1 MSLTQL
7 TFEITGYYP
16 STYNFNG
23 YSFHIISDE
32 TKFNGIIIYEARN
45 TVNNRID
52 VKTDVNYFIKAMYAG
67 ELVGIANFKVP
78 SSSFYKKAKCL
89 TFPKLRL
96 TMSEYTKKKLFANQ
110 KEKVL
115 SVDLKITFSYI
126 EKHIIFKTNKKE
138 DTNVNHKSNYN
149 TIQSER
155 RRSPKV
161 SSNAV
166 LRNYKK
172 PFQLTTPKPNKVKSA
187 HHSANTS
194 LDLSRSSDSE
204 ISIIDSVLIDNE
216 YNNLESERERVNEE
230 KELEKLRTELTEE
243 SILPIDS
250 MLPEKINKQKEKMI
264 IMQVAYQRKIESLVD
279 THEKLVESFK
289 NYNDKLRTL
298 KKKIHKLDDNKQKY
312 QIENTITTKI
322 NRNSDN
328 YVQSLVELKQ
338 KENNLLKLIM
348 KNYDKSNT
356 QKSNEKDKQLLL
368 SVMKKVLELKVDLQ
382 SCFNKEGITKFKSIC
397 EKYNLIDTIINS
409 SIPEESLDNSK
420 DA

>member
-32 TKFNGIIIYEARN
+32 MKFNGIIIYESRN
-45 TVNNRID
+45 SVNNRID
-52 VKTDVNYFIKAMYAG
+52 IKTDVNYFIKAMYAG

-78 SSSFYKKAKCL
+78 SSSFYKKSKCL

-96 TMSEYTKKKLFANQ
+96 TMSEFTKKKLFTNQ
-110 KEKVL
+110 KEKYI

-138 DTNVNHKSNYN
+138 DTNVNNKTSYK

-155 RRSPKV
+155 RKSPKV
-161 SSNAV
+161 SSNSV
-166 LRNYKK
+166 IRNFKK
-172 PFQLTTPKPNKVKSA
+172 PFQLITPKQYKVKSA

-194 LDLSRSSDSE
+194 LELSNSSDSE

-230 KELEKLRTELTEE
+230 KELEKLKKELTEE

-250 MLPEKINKQKEKMI
+250 KLPEKINQQKEKMI
-264 IMQVAYQRKIESLVD
+264 IMQVAYNRKIENLVD
-279 THEKLVESFK
+279 THEKLVDSFK

-298 KKKIHKLDDNKQKY
+298 KKKIHKLEDNKQKY
-312 QIENTITTKI
+312 KIENTITTKV
-322 NRNSDN
+322 NRNSDK
-328 YVQSLVELKQ
+328 YVQNLVELKQ

-348 KNYDKSNT
+348 KNYDKAKI
-356 QKSNEKDKQLLL
+356 QRNEDKDKQLLL
-368 SVMKKVLELKVDLQ
+368 KVMKTVLELKVDLE
-382 SCFNKEGITKFKSIC
+382 SCFNKEGITKFKTIC

-409 SIPEESLDNSK
+409 SIPEESVDNSK
-420 DA
+420 EA

>member
-7 TFEITGYYP
+7 TFELTGYYP

-23 YSFHIISDE
+23 YSFHIMSDE
-32 TKFNGIIIYEARN
+32 TKFNGIIIYETRN

-78 SSSFYKKAKCL
+78 SSAFYKKSKCL

-96 TMSEYTKKKLFANQ
+96 TISEYTKKKLFANQ

-138 DTNVNHKSNYN
+138 DTSVNHKSNYS
-149 TIQSER
+149 TIQSE

-166 LRNYKK
+166 LRNFKK
-172 PFQLTTPKPNKVKSA
+172 HFQLTTPKQNKVKSA
-187 HHSANTS
+187 HHSSNTS
-194 LDLSRSSDSE
+194 LDLSKSSDSE

-216 YNNLESERERVNEE
+216 YNNLESERERVDEE

-250 MLPEKINKQKEKMI
+250 MLPEKINKQKEKML

-279 THEKLVESFK
+279 THERLVESFK

-298 KKKIHKLDDNKQKY
+298 KKKIHKLDDNKLKY

-338 KENNLLKLIM
+338 KENNLLNMTM
-348 KNYDKSNT
+348 KNYDKSNI

-382 SCFNKEGITKFKSIC
+382 SCFNKEGITKFKTIC

-409 SIPEESLDNSK
+409 SIPEESIDNSK

>member
-1 MSLTQL
+1 MGLLILKYQ
-7 TFEITGYYP
+7 
-16 STYNFNG
+16 
-23 YSFHIISDE
+23 
-32 TKFNGIIIYEARN
+32 
-45 TVNNRID
+45 
-52 VKTDVNYFIKAMYAG
+52 
-67 ELVGIANFKVP
+67 
-78 SSSFYKKAKCL
+78 AKCL

-96 TMSEYTKKKLFANQ
+96 TISEYTKKKLFANQ

-138 DTNVNHKSNYN
+138 DTSVNHKSNYS
-149 TIQSER
+149 TIQSE

-166 LRNYKK
+166 LRNFKK
-172 PFQLTTPKPNKVKSA
+172 PFQLTTPKQNKVKSA
-187 HHSANTS
+187 HHSSNTS
-194 LDLSRSSDSE
+194 LDLSKSSDSE

-216 YNNLESERERVNEE
+216 YNNLESERERVDEE

-250 MLPEKINKQKEKMI
+250 MLPEKINKQKEKML

-279 THEKLVESFK
+279 THERLVESFK

-298 KKKIHKLDDNKQKY
+298 KKKIHKLDDNKLKY

-338 KENNLLKLIM
+338 KENNLLKMIM
-348 KNYDKSNT
+348 KNYDKSNI

-382 SCFNKEGITKFKSIC
+382 SCFNKEGITKFKTIC

-409 SIPEESLDNSK
+409 SIPEESIDNSK